1 MLLKRNKQRNRATQL
16 QQNPVFFF
24 GSIAILPSHTQKL
37 ILSTTEQT
45 NSILC
50 SYTETI
56 IFHALKLLSSKLLI
70 LR

>member
-1 MLLKRNKQRNRATQL
+1 MFLKRNKQRNRATQL
-16 QQNPVFFF
+16 QQNPVFF

-56 IFHALKLLSSKLLI
+56 IFHAFKLLSSKLLI